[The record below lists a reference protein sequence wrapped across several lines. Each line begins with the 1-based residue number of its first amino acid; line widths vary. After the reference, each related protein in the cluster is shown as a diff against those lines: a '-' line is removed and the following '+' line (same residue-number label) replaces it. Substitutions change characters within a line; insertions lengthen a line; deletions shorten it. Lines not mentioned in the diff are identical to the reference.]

1 MRAWPGPVLLALVAV
16 AAPIEA
22 REWRLDAGASR
33 AGFDVPVLRFFT
45 SHGRF
50 QDLSGT
56 LTWDPGTREL
66 RVHARIPTATLEMGN
81 ERQTRWA
88 RSKDFLD
95 VARYPEIVFESE
107 PTVLDALHDGMTI
120 EGRLTLRGKTNPVV
134 LELGPTNCDLQAG
147 GPCEL
152 SAGTRVQRAAFDLP
166 RYRALVGDEVT
177 LTLSV
182 VARQQPEP

>member
-1 MRAWPGPVLLALVAV
+1 MRIRPGPVLLALVAV
-16 AAPIEA
+16 SAPLGA
-22 REWRLDAGASR
+22 REWQLDAGASR

-50 QDLSGT
+50 RDPSGT
-56 LTWDPGTREL
+56 ISWDPASREL
-66 RVHARIPTATLEMGN
+66 KVHARIPTATLEMAN
-81 ERQTRWA
+81 ERQSRWA

-95 VARYPEIVFESE
+95 VVRYPEIVFESE
-107 PTVLDALHDGMTI
+107 PTVLDALHEGMTI

-152 SAGTRVQRAAFDLP
+152 RAGTRVQRAAFDLP
-166 RYRALVGDEVT
+166 RYRTLVGDEVT
-177 LTLSV
+177 LTLAV
-182 VARQQPEP
+182 VARPQPEP